1 MEVNAMTWTIT
12 IAVVAGFF
20 VFDFFSHV
28 RTPHEP
34 SLKESA
40 LWSLFYVVLACI
52 FGGFLWVTWG
62 EPGNAHQHG
71 LEFFAGY
78 ITEKALSVDNLF
90 VFALIMGSFKIPRTY
105 QQKVLLI
112 GIALA
117 LLFRLLFIL
126 AGAAAIERWS
136 WVFYVFGIFLIYTAV
151 KLVVDEIRDEPETDP
166 NDMFVIK
173 MVRRFI
179 PVTAGYEKDHLW
191 VRKNGKF
198 ALTPLFVALVA
209 IGFIDIMFAF
219 DSIPAIYGIT
229 SEPYIVFTTNAFA
242 LLGLRQM
249 YFLLDGLLDRL
260 VYLPYGLG
268 AILGF
273 IGVKLVLHAMHE
285 NTVSWINNGQHFDVL
300 EVKTEWSL
308 VIIVAI
314 LVISV
319 VASIIKTKRDEAQ
332 GAIPVKWNKEY
343 EDHDIATDERRMESL
358 KKMVDNRPETTQ
370 EGS

>member
-1 MEVNAMTWTIT
+1 MEVNALTWTIT
-12 IAVVAGFF
+12 IAVVIGFF
-20 VFDFFSHV
+20 IFDFFSHV

-40 LWSLFYVVLACI
+40 LWSLFYVVLACA
-52 FGGFLWVTWG
+52 FGAFLWATWG
-62 EPGNAHQHG
+62 EPGNPHQYG

-90 VFALIMGSFKIPRTY
+90 VFALIMGSFKIPRAY

-117 LLFRLLFIL
+117 LVFRLLFIL
-126 AGAAAIERWS
+126 AGAAAIQRWS

-151 KLVVDEIRDEPETDP
+151 KLVIDEVRDEPETDP
-166 NDMFVIK
+166 NDMVVIK

-179 PVTAGYEKDHLW
+179 PVTAGYEKDRLV
-191 VRKNGKF
+191 VRKGSKWV
-198 ALTPLFVALVA
+198 LTPLFVALVA

-268 AILGF
+268 AILAF

-285 NTVSWINNGQHFDVL
+285 NSVSWINGGEPFHVL

-308 VIIVAI
+308 LIIVAI
-314 LVISV
+314 LVIAV
-319 VASIIKTKRDEAQ
+319 VASIIKTKRDQAQ

-343 EDHDIATDERRMESL
+343 DDHDIAEDPQRMEAL
-358 KKMVDNRPETTQ
+358 RKMVDNRPDPAQ
-370 EGS
+370 DGS